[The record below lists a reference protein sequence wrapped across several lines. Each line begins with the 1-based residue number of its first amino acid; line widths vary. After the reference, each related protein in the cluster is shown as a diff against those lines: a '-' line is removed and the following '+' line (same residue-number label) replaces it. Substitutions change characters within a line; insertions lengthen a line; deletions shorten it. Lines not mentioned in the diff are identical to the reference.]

1 MPAIWG
7 AQSMTQEQMNWL
19 AANVAA
25 VPAGRTKLAFFH
37 YDFGGTLGNGLA
49 APNFSQFNNP
59 AALGLD
65 GVIWGHNHGVAEGN
79 RTAKPFNLGLQ
90 SVIDGRRTFRIF
102 RVSNGVITPG
112 PMHHSGTS
120 TDPLTATY
128 DAANDGTRS
137 RLTAT
142 VLNRFGESWERARL
156 LFVLVDHDS
165 SITATGGTVAQVIR
179 QGGRA
184 NVYV

>member
-37 YDFGGTLGNGLA
+37 YDFGGTLGNGLP

-65 GVIWGHNHGVAEGN
+65 GVLWGHNHGVAEGN

-90 SVIDGRRTFRIF
+90 SVIDRRTFRIL
-102 RVSNGVITPG
+102 RLNNGVITPG
-112 PMHHSGTS
+112 RMHHSTPLQGS
-120 TDPLTATY
+120 PNDSMVAVWDGQTD
-128 DAANDGTRS
+128 GS
-137 RLTAT
+137 
-142 VLNRFGESWERARL
+142 
-156 LFVLVDHDS
+156 
-165 SITATGGTVAQVIR
+165 GG
-179 QGGRA
+179 
-184 NVYV
+184 